1 MIGGMVVIFL
11 IILMNIVST
20 VKEGYLKNTVSNLQS
35 EEDGTKETLANESKK
50 AMVPKKQLVRKKR
63 AVSPVE
69 IIGIWRHEHPI
80 VGSRITIFRQNG
92 KLFMESAFIDGNSM
106 TERIV
111 ETPSANGLRF
121 ETRGKTRYS
130 EWYLMDKQGNLQI
143 WDQIGLFST
152 AKRIGG

>member
-20 VKEGYLKNTVSNLQS
+20 VKEGSLKNTVPNLQS
-35 EEDGTKETLANESKK
+35 EEDGAKDTLQTNL
-50 AMVPKKQLVRKKR
+50 KKQLVRKKR
-63 AVSPVE
+63 VPPEREV
-69 IIGIWRHEHPI
+69 IGTWRHEHPI
-80 VGSRITIFRQNG
+80 IGSRITIFRQNG